1 MSEQMVIDASVAAK
15 WFLRDPSEADTDV
28 ADDVLVAILAGDV
41 EAHAPRLFT
50 YEVCSALTK
59 ACKMSR
65 LAKETARRCVHELF
79 GLPIQISEAN
89 EEEGS
94 QALTM
99 AIDYS
104 KTHYDMVYLRLAE
117 MLDCQWCTGDHKVT
131 MAAPPMYPRDRILL
145 LSSLR

>member
-1 MSEQMVIDASVAAK
+1 MVIDASVAAK

-28 ADDVLVAILAGDV
+28 ADDVLVAILAGEV
-41 EAHAPRLFT
+41 EAHAPNFFT

-94 QALTM
+94 EALVM
-99 AIDYS
+99 AVDYS
-104 KTHYDMVYLRLAE
+104 KTHYDMVYLRLAQK
-117 MLDCQWCTGDHKVT
+117 LDCQWCTGDQKVT
-131 MAAPPMYPRDRILL
+131 MAVPPTYPTNRVLL